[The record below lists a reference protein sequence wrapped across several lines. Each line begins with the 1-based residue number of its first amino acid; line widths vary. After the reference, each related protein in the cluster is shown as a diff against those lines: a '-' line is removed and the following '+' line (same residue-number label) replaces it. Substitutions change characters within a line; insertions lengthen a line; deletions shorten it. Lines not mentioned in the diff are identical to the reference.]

1 MSQVNK
7 KSENAEAVVSAVSK
21 TDEFFNKN
29 RKLLIWILTA
39 VVVLAAGSWC
49 FYKFYWQEAVEE
61 AKGQVVIAEKAFN
74 AENWDLALNGDGDNL
89 GFTQI
94 IDQYGTKG
102 GKIVYYYAGIC
113 ALKLKNY
120 EEAVKYIDSYKG
132 GDDYLAPRAIACKGD
147 AYVGLQEY
155 GKALSCFEKA
165 AAYKDNA
172 FAAGYLMKA
181 AAVCEKT
188 GDFDKALSLYKKV
201 KDQYPYSLE
210 GREIDKYI
218 SRIENR

>member
-21 TDEFFNKN
+21 TDEFFNSN
-29 RKLLIWILTA
+29 RKTIIGILAA

-49 FYKFYWQEAVEE
+49 FYKFYWQSAVEE
-61 AKGQVVIAEKAFN
+61 AKAQVVIAEKAFN
-74 AENWDLALNGDGDNL
+74 AGDWELALNGDGENP
-89 GFTQI
+89 GFVEI
-94 IDQYGTKG
+94 IEDYGTKG
-102 GKIVYYYAGIC
+102 GKVVYCYAGIC

-120 EEAVKYIDSYKG
+120 EDAVKYLDSYKG

-147 AYVGLQEY
+147 AYVGLQDY
-155 GKALSCFEKA
+155 ANALACFEKA

-188 GDFDKALSLYKKV
+188 GDYDSALKFYKKV
-201 KDQYPYSLE
+201 KDQYPYSIE

-218 SRIENR
+218 SRIENK